1 MILLVDKSNLPTSP
15 ERAIEAIRYFVL
27 PQLAQLSLSLSLVIS
42 RSLLLRN
49 DHLGLNVI
57 YDR

>member
-27 PQLAQLSLSLSLVIS
+27 PQLTQLSLSLVLS

>member
-27 PQLAQLSLSLSLVIS
+27 PQLAQLSLSLVLS